1 MNNIQTENSEISS
14 RVNADVINRSQ
25 PLCPVS
31 GSYDSQYLCRVGDF
45 DIWRNNESA
54 TDFVFPMPTDGE
66 LQNLYDREMWFEGG
80 ERGGYADYDAQ
91 TEPSLHL
98 MATLINKFQE
108 RPQGLSVLDV
118 GCGYGNHLKIAADKG
133 WNCFGVEKSEHAR
146 KIINE
151 RHGDRITVTESVE
164 DLLPMRFDLI
174 VLFEVIEHL
183 PDPYKLFFTLFGKNC
198 IGPETLIAI
207 STPNARSR
215 DAIRNPAEWVYRHPP
230 SHLVFYS
237 AKSFNILLKRLGFES
252 IEVSGVVD
260 LDVQPV
266 EKYPDE
272 HFSENDALS
281 NKLGIY
287 VEARGSHF
295 KEFMH
300 ERYVPN
306 SYWKL
311 TEYEHIPRYRMV
323 MEAAA
328 NARVLDF
335 GCGTGYGS
343 SLLSAVA
350 REVTGLDIS
359 NEAISW
365 ATKTHRSSNLSF
377 IECNDFGGSL
387 PSNSFDIV
395 TCFEMIEH
403 VDHDMQRATVK
414 SISNLLKTDGA
425 LYISTPDPR
434 FTAPY
439 GHNPYHLREMTESQ
453 FRELLEEC
461 FEHVI
466 ILKQWIRP
474 SIYIGRDS
482 VPSSTHV
489 DYRCTAREGSEDIP
503 IGFVAICSKGKK
515 PDVPDFV
522 LFDNSEDL
530 NLKVLETEH
539 KLNLLRFENYKLR
552 GAKQWHQ
559 SQSQSWEQ
567 QSNKL
572 IQLNNKLQEMQDFVN
587 AELVWFK
594 SQAGAWEHES
604 SQIQKSG
611 EIALAWEK
619 KQSSAWEMESEKR
632 NIRIIALEMERNELL
647 GSLGKLRDELESVKV
662 NAAAVNRSFLLRCLR
677 RIGLF
682 KV

>member
-1 MNNIQTENSEISS
+1 MKNIRIENRNIASHG
-14 RVNADVINRSQ
+14 NADVTNLSQ
-25 PLCPVS
+25 PLCPIS

-45 DIWRNNESA
+45 DIWRNKESA
-54 TDFVFPMPTDGE
+54 TDFVFPMPDDGE
-66 LQNLYDREMWFEGG
+66 LKNLYDREMWFEGG

-91 TEPSLHL
+91 TEASLHL
-98 MATLINKFQE
+98 MDSLINKFQDCS
-108 RPQGLSVLDV
+108 QGLSVLDI

-146 KIINE
+146 KIISE

-198 IGPETLIAI
+198 IGPETLIAL

-215 DAIRNPAEWVYRHPP
+215 DAIRNPAEWAYRHPP

-237 AKSFNILLKRLGFES
+237 AKSFGILLERLGFES
-252 IEVSGVVD
+252 IEINGIVD
-260 LDVQPV
+260 LDVQPI

-272 HFSENDALS
+272 NFPENDDLS

-323 MEAAA
+323 MGAAA
-328 NARVLDF
+328 NANVLDF

-343 SLLSAVA
+343 SLLSRVA

-377 IECNDFGGSL
+377 IESNDLGGGL

-403 VDHDMQRATVK
+403 VDHDMQRAAVK

-439 GHNPYHLREMTESQ
+439 GHNPYHLREMTEPQ

-461 FEHVI
+461 FEHVV

-482 VPSSTHV
+482 VPSSSHV
-489 DYRCTAREGSEDIP
+489 DYRCTAKEGSEDIP
-503 IGFVAICSKGKK
+503 IGFVAICSRGKK
-515 PDVPDFV
+515 PDVSDFV

-530 NLKVLETEH
+530 NLKTLETEH

-552 GAKQWHQ
+552 GAKHWHQ
-559 SQSQSWEQ
+559 SQSKSWEQ
-567 QSNKL
+567 QSDRFS
-572 IQLNNKLQEMQDFVN
+572 QLNNRLQEIQDL
-587 AELVWFK
+587 AHEELAWFR
-594 SQAGAWEHES
+594 SQATAWENES
-604 SQIQKSG
+604 RQIQKNG
-611 EIALAWEK
+611 EIALTWER
-619 KQSSAWEMESEKR
+619 KQSSAWEVESEIR
-632 NIRIIALEMERNELL
+632 NIRIKKLELERDELL
-647 GSLGKLRDELESVKV
+647 HSLGKCRTELENAEVKV
-662 NAAAVNRSFLLRCLR
+662 TAIDRSFILRCLR
-677 RIGLF
+677 KIGLF
-682 KV
+682 KM